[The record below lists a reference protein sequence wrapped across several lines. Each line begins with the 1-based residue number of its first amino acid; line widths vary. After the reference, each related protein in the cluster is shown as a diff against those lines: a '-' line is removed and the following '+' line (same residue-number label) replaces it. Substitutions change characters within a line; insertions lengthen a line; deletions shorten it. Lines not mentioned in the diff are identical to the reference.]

1 MARQL
6 KNIGEEIPQ
15 VTIMAKILCTPL
27 SKFTSFVT
35 AWDNID
41 PERQTV
47 ENLTLRLVEEESR
60 ITSSDEITRPLV
72 VPNKY

>member
-72 VPNKY
+72 VSNKY